1 MGERIRTVRVDYKNL
16 SPLINNGGNLTGAVC
31 EITQE
36 ALRSLEYNKIP
47 LEEIRPGNKSITFQ
61 VGDSQ
66 IKKS

>member
-47 LEEIRPGNKSITFQ
+47 LEEIRPGNK
-61 VGDSQ
+61 
-66 IKKS
+66 